1 MHTRTRASV
10 VKIYLFFL
18 FVSLFAVLGCGLDVD
33 FGGDGSGGSD
43 TAADEETIKGT
54 IKNVPSEHEGASFV
68 VKACVVKDGI
78 IEQNCRT
85 VKEDVSEDKEFSLT
99 GNLDPEVELQIFKS
113 GDETSLIG
121 STRIDIF
128 PGATI
133 VIKDLTVETDSS
145 IIYDPTEADITF
157 SGKVS
162 DRNHSCTEGN
172 GDLDGRIDVTVSSE
186 DSGTV
191 TITVRLDN
199 TEIYGEDDPM
209 CEQIAS
215 GRDIEVDGKL
225 TNESKTIR
233 ATLIEIK

>member
-1 MHTRTRASV
+1 MHTKTCASA

-18 FVSLFAVLGCGLDVD
+18 FISLFAVSGCGLDVE
-33 FGGDGSGGSD
+33 FGGGNNENN
-43 TAADEETIKGT
+43 TAADEETIEGT
-54 IKNVPSEHEGASFV
+54 IKNVPSEHQGASFV

-78 IEQNCRT
+78 IEENCSAT
-85 VKEDVSEDKEFSLT
+85 KEDVSEDKEFSLT
-99 GNLDPEVELQIFKS
+99 GNLDPEVELQVFKS
-113 GDETSLIG
+113 GDEASRIG

-133 VIKDLTVETDSS
+133 VIEDLTIETDES
-145 IIYDPTEADITF
+145 ISYDPKETDITF

-162 DRNHSCTEGN
+162 DRNHNCTEGN

-191 TITVRLDN
+191 TITVRLDS
-199 TEIYGEDDPM
+199 TEIYREDDPI

-215 GRDIEVDGKL
+215 GSDIEVDGKL
-225 TNESKTIR
+225 TNESKTVR
-233 ATLIEIK
+233 ATVIEIK